1 MWANVLQYVGDDGVP
16 VGELAKR
23 ARTSRLSLD
32 GLQRWGYVTVDG
44 SSGVSRGSRVSGNGS
59 VVRMTTAGR
68 KAGEIWRPLAAEVEG
83 RWRSR
88 FGEDTVA
95 TLREALGAVRDQ
107 FDPSLAL
114 PRYLPVVYPTQNGKA
129 EVPVSVGAGGE
140 AEAGGFGPVGPGG
153 PGRSGRRGGPVG
165 APLTGAAAI
174 HD

>member
-16 VGELAKR
+16 VGELAER

-44 SSGVSRGSRVSGNGS
+44 GSGVSGGSRVQRGNES
-59 VVRMTTAGR
+59 VVRMTAAGR

-95 TLREALGAVRDQ
+95 SLREALGAVRDQ

-129 EVPVSVGAGGE
+129 EVPVSAGAGGE
-140 AEAGGFGPVGPGG
+140 GEAGASDRSVRADRR
-153 PGRSGRRGGPVG
+153 GRSGT
-165 APLTGAAAI
+165 TGRTCRCSS
-174 HD
+174 HRCC